1 MIEICIPNGVS
12 LADLPVLV
20 SLIRIDYEIIH
31 IIEPISWRRR
41 RNRQRYRQIRIEGYT
56 HIITLWAV
64 HPSLEL
70 PTHQILN
77 NGIISFQM
85 SFPGFLG
92 NDVIR
97 PSVMFDLLCVNLVFN
112 PVQVLMKAVKY
123 IGDEL

>member
-1 MIEICIPNGVS
+1 
-12 LADLPVLV
+12 
-20 SLIRIDYEIIH
+20 
-31 IIEPISWRRR
+31 
-41 RNRQRYRQIRIEGYT
+41 
-56 HIITLWAV
+56 
-64 HPSLEL
+64 
-70 PTHQILN
+70 
-77 NGIISFQM
+77 M